1 MPVNEQVTDSITHI
15 NIKTVGEIPAMALGN
30 FLLSTS
36 QALGIVIH
44 KATAAQQQAQI
55 MMQVVT
61 VQGVNALMA
70 IGRSILGR
78 SAKGIIEK
86 EA

>member
-44 KATAAQQQAQI
+44 KATAA
-55 MMQVVT
+55 
-61 VQGVNALMA
+61 
-70 IGRSILGR
+70 
-78 SAKGIIEK
+78 
-86 EA
+86 